1 MRNIIVLALLLALCV
16 PAMAQTTKTAEM
28 PDMVGN
34 WTGVMD
40 SVGWE
45 KNTAW
50 MPNET
55 VSYWPNGEEM
65 LMITEQNGTMFSG
78 KIVPKLSPRSA
89 EVALGVIGSDNVTVN
104 MVDED
109 GYYYGEMMSPTKM
122 ELFYQEV
129 DIEGMTV
136 SAGVFEKMQT

>member
-1 MRNIIVLALLLALCV
+1 MRNIIVLVLLLALCV

-28 PDMVGN
+28 PNLVGN

-55 VSYWPNGEEM
+55 VSYWPKGEEM
-65 LMITEQNGTMFSG
+65 LMIMEQNGTMFSG

-89 EVALGVIGSDNVTVN
+89 EVALGVIGSDNVTIN

-129 DIEGMTV
+129 DIEGMAV
-136 SAGVFEKMQT
+136 SAGMFEKM

>member
-1 MRNIIVLALLLALCV
+1 MRNVIVLAFLLALCI
-16 PAMAQTTKTAEM
+16 PAMAQTTNMTEM
-28 PDMVGN
+28 PDMMGN

-65 LMITEQNGTMFSG
+65 LMITEQNGSMFSG
-78 KIVPKLSPRSA
+78 KIVSILSPRSM
-89 EVALGVIGSDNVTVN
+89 EVALGIIGSDNMTIS

-109 GYYYGEMMSPTKM
+109 GYYWGEMMSPTKM
-122 ELFYQEV
+122 ELFYQEL
-129 DIEGMTV
+129 DDEGMVV
-136 SAGVFEKMQT
+136 SGGLFEKM

>member
-1 MRNIIVLALLLALCV
+1 
-16 PAMAQTTKTAEM
+16 MAQTTKTAEM

-55 VSYWPNGEEM
+55 VSYWPDGEEM

-78 KIVPKLSPRSA
+78 KIVPKLSPGSA
-89 EVALGVIGSDNVTVN
+89 EVALGVIGSDNVTIN

-136 SAGVFEKMQT
+136 SAGMFEKM

>member
-129 DIEGMTV
+129 DMEGMTV
-136 SAGVFEKMQT
+136 SAGMFEKM

>member
-1 MRNIIVLALLLALCV
+1 MKNIIILALLLAFCL
-16 PAMAQTTKTAEM
+16 PAMAQTTNMTEI

-34 WTGVMD
+34 WTGIMD
-40 SVGWE
+40 SVGWA

-55 VSYWPNGEEM
+55 VSYWPNGEET
-65 LMITEQNGTMFSG
+65 LMITEQNESMFSG
-78 KIVPKLSPRSA
+78 MIVPKMSPGSA
-89 EVALGVIGSDNVTVN
+89 EVALGIIGSDNSTIN

-109 GYYYGEMMSPTKM
+109 GIYWGELMSPTKM

-129 DIEGMTV
+129 GTEGMV
-136 SAGVFEKMQT
+136 ISAGIFEKM

>member
-1 MRNIIVLALLLALCV
+1 MRNTIVLALLLALCI
-16 PAMAQTTKTAEM
+16 PTMAQTTKMTQM

-34 WTGVMD
+34 WSGVLN
-40 SVGWE
+40 SVGWQ

-55 VSYWPNGEEM
+55 ISYWPKGEEM
-65 LMITEQNGTMFSG
+65 LMITEQRGNMFTG

-89 EVALGVIGSDNVTVN
+89 EIALGVIGSDNVTIN

-109 GYYYGEMMSPTKM
+109 SSYWGEMISPTKM

-129 DIEGMTV
+129 GIEGMVV
-136 SAGVFEKMQT
+136 STGIFEKM

>member
-1 MRNIIVLALLLALCV
+1 
-16 PAMAQTTKTAEM
+16 M
-28 PDMVGN
+28 PDMMGN

-65 LMITEQNGTMFSG
+65 LMITEQNGSMFSG
-78 KIVPKLSPRSA
+78 KIVSILSPRSM
-89 EVALGVIGSDNVTVN
+89 EVALGIIGSDNMTIS

-109 GYYYGEMMSPTKM
+109 GYYWGEMMSPTKM
-122 ELFYQEV
+122 ELFYQEL
-129 DIEGMTV
+129 DDEGMVV
-136 SAGVFEKMQT
+136 SGGLFEKM

>member
-1 MRNIIVLALLLALCV
+1 MRNVIVLAFLLALCI
-16 PAMAQTTKTAEM
+16 PAMAQTTNMTEM
-28 PDMVGN
+28 PDMMGN

-65 LMITEQNGTMFSG
+65 LMITEQNGSMFSG
-78 KIVPKLSPRSA
+78 KIVSILSPRSM
-89 EVALGVIGSDNVTVN
+89 EVALGIIGSDNMTIS

-109 GYYYGEMMSPTKM
+109 GYNWGEMMSPTKM
-122 ELFYQEV
+122 ELFYQEL
-129 DIEGMTV
+129 DDEGMVV
-136 SAGVFEKMQT
+136 SGGLFEKM